1 MVRLFLSTAENLL
14 TIAALFIFSSNPNPM
29 TITPANSEQSLFLS
43 NEEINSFL
51 LLDLDE
57 DSMNDASVTV

>member
-1 MVRLFLSTAENLL
+1 
-14 TIAALFIFSSNPNPM
+14 M

-51 LLDLDE
+51 LLNLDE
-57 DSMNDASVTV
+57 DSMNDASVNV

>member
-1 MVRLFLSTAENLL
+1 MVRMFLSTAENLL
-14 TIAALFIFSSNPNPM
+14 TITALFIFSSSPDPM

-51 LLDLDE
+51 LLNLDE
-57 DSMNDASVTV
+57 DSMNDASVNV

>member
-1 MVRLFLSTAENLL
+1 
-14 TIAALFIFSSNPNPM
+14 M
-29 TITPANSEQSLFLS
+29 TITSANSEQSLFLS